1 MDTARELFKLIY
13 KVAMILVTLA
23 FAGGAVLAYVSAT
36 PGNGLLLVSG
46 ILAILTLIAG
56 LSITKLDDQ
65 DERAATY
72 REIIDDVR
80 SRVTWVTP
88 NIRPAARPADEP
100 GGDTELERIPG
111 EPISVSVHYSEPVVH
126 QVDSAM
132 LEEAK
137 RMAADGAPI
146 DDICRRVD
154 PGHDRRDPYY
164 QEALR
169 RVIKTMI
176 EQG

>member
-36 PGNGLLLVSG
+36 PGNGLLLISG

-65 DERAATY
+65 DERAETY

-88 NIRPAARPADEP
+88 SVRPAAEPADEP
-100 GGDTELERIPG
+100 GRDAGPERIPG
-111 EPISVSVHYSEPVVH
+111 KPISVSVHHSEPEVH
-126 QVDSAM
+126 RVDTAM

-146 DDICRRVD
+146 DDICRMVD
-154 PGHDRRDPYY
+154 PQHDRRDRFY

-169 RVIKTMI
+169 RVVKTMI

>member
-1 MDTARELFKLIY
+1 MDKARELFKLIY

-36 PGNGLLLVSG
+36 PGNGLLLISG
-46 ILAILTLIAG
+46 ILAFLTLIAG

-72 REIIDDVR
+72 RTIIDDVR
-80 SRVTWVTP
+80 SRVVRVP
-88 NIRPAARPADEP
+88 PGVRPVANPSGEP
-100 GGDTELERIPG
+100 GSDAWLEGISG
-111 EPISVSVHYSEPVVH
+111 KPITMSVQYSEPEVH
-126 QVDSAM
+126 RVDSSM

-146 DDICRRVD
+146 DDICRVVD
-154 PGHDRRDPYY
+154 PEHDRRDPYY
-164 QEALR
+164 QEAFR
-169 RVIKTMI
+169 RVVKSMI